1 MGSCWCPHR
10 QGTCSLPTSDPL
22 VVGLSL
28 HPMGIFVLLSLQPA
42 TAGPGFCAFA
52 SFSSLYFPASFT
64 KTPILPSPCPGD
76 LHRKLTLNMAK
87 ERPGRP
93 GRGSSHKM
101 WCVALCVPFVIPL
114 HNELPR
120 PPTSLGLTQVPHPS
134 RLSMRQRA
142 EMGMLSTGSREHS
155 LCAQTRGNLGR
166 MEIAMFPQQQKA
178 PCIPTSPQA
187 ERWGSLRQSP
197 SINPALTA
205 FNMLM
210 TLSRAGAALCKTHV
224 QPSVMDICSET
235 QC

>member
-1 MGSCWCPHR
+1 M
-10 QGTCSLPTSDPL
+10 
-22 VVGLSL
+22 
-28 HPMGIFVLLSLQPA
+28 LLSLPPA

-52 SFSSLYFPASFT
+52 SFSSLYFPVSFT

-87 ERPGRP
+87 ERLGRP

-114 HNELPR
+114 HNELPW
-120 PPTSLGLTQVPHPS
+120 PPTSPGLPQVPHPS
-134 RLSMRQRA
+134 YLSIGQRW
-142 EMGMLSTGSREHS
+142 GCSSTSGREHS
-155 LCAQTRGNLGR
+155 LCAQKRGDLGR
-166 MEIAMFPQQQKA
+166 IEMATFLQQQKA
-178 PCIPTSPQA
+178 PCIPASPQP

-197 SINPALTA
+197 SISPALTA